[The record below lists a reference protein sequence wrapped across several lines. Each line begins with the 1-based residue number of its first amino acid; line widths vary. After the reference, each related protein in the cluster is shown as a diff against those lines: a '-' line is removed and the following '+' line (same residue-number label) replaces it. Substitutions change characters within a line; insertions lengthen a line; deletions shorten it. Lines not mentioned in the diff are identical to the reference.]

1 MAISLNEPMS
11 SSFFPRSG
19 SVQWRLCRYRH
30 KRHSYATHLLEQG
43 VNIRVIQRY
52 MGHKSLE
59 TTMRYLHLTRK
70 GQEDAYEIID
80 TFMTG
85 FTYDRT

>member
-1 MAISLNEPMS
+1 MH
-11 SSFFPRSG
+11 RV
-19 SVQWRLCRYRH
+19 SVQSAFTRAVRMAGITHKLSVHTLRH
-30 KRHSYATHLLEQG
+30 AYATHLLEEG

-70 GQEDAYEIID
+70 GQEDAYQIID
-80 TFMTG
+80 AFMSG
-85 FTYDRT
+85 FSYDRS